1 MKIAIITQS
10 AQILL

>member
-1 MKIAIITQS
+1 MVIAIITQS